1 MRLSPVS
8 PPRGGDPMTYFELKD
23 LISASTGLEKD
34 ALHIHAAIF
43 IYLAA
48 MAIFRRGRASGL
60 PWLTVLL
67 LELANEAYDVRHN
80 WVDGADWALSGSAK
94 DLWNTMLWPTV
105 LLLIGRHTRW
115 FERSPAPSA
124 EAVPE

>member
-1 MRLSPVS
+1 
-8 PPRGGDPMTYFELKD
+8 MTYFELKD
-23 LISASTGLEKD
+23 LISAYTGLEKD

-43 IYLAA
+43 LYFAA
-48 MAIFRRGRASGL
+48 MAVFRRGRASGL
-60 PWLTVLL
+60 PWLIVLL

-115 FERSPAPSA
+115 FERPPAPEPA
-124 EAVPE
+124 PEL